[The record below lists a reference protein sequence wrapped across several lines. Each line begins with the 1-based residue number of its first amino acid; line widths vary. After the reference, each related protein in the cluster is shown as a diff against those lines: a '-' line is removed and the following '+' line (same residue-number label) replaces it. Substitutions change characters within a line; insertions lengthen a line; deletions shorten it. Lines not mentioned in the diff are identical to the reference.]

1 MALKCTQQAKF
12 QFSATEIRWG
22 ESGPVDITETWL
34 ASNERESQG
43 QCGIGQDII
52 WICKFLLQWDDLKP
66 FLLNSWC
73 LNWLNDWCLVLGNSL
88 YLVSLAVCALF
99 LLFRFMFVRI
109 LIRKWSSWA
118 VSCVR
123 PLMSVRPTVR
133 LSIARGQW
141 HRVPS
146 RAWCGRC
153 KGIHASKWRR
163 LARSLFRSQVE
174 LELRPPSLCLW
185 YVDPDLVV
193 LY

>member
-34 ASNERESQG
+34 ASNERESQS

-88 YLVSLAVCALF
+88 YLVSLAVRGSF
-99 LLFRFMFVRI
+99 FVQFHSRI
-109 LIRKWSSWA
+109 PI
-118 VSCVR
+118 
-123 PLMSVRPTVR
+123 PTLACEKR
-133 LSIARGQW
+133 DSGIPFHANFTLKLSHFPTHNFQCSKIGTGKGKSRGI
-141 HRVPS
+141 
-146 RAWCGRC
+146 C
-153 KGIHASKWRR
+153 
-163 LARSLFRSQVE
+163 
-174 LELRPPSLCLW
+174 
-185 YVDPDLVV
+185 D
-193 LY
+193 

>member
-34 ASNERESQG
+34 ASNERESQS

-88 YLVSLAVCALF
+88 SKSLPSVSNGPSCPISVKVICSAVQQRVHAKYYIHSCLRVIRGNDHAANRENQRLAYLVGFTRDLSALF
-99 LLFRFMFVRI
+99 RVFRDQRF
-109 LIRKWSSWA
+109 
-118 VSCVR
+118 
-123 PLMSVRPTVR
+123 
-133 LSIARGQW
+133 
-141 HRVPS
+141 
-146 RAWCGRC
+146 
-153 KGIHASKWRR
+153 
-163 LARSLFRSQVE
+163 
-174 LELRPPSLCLW
+174 
-185 YVDPDLVV
+185 
-193 LY
+193 